1 MSRILPKP
9 NKTEQIARFL
19 LGKGAMNSRQI
30 YEAGFRFKHGAETT
44 VCGINVLLNKMHHSS
59 RYVVE
64 RFTRGVDGNQ
74 TTSVKVLSIVGA
86 GNAGTKESMM
96 ELNRTQRELWR
107 MVLTRKPG
115 SVARMAAGGGL

>member
-59 RYVVE
+59 RYVVD
-64 RFTRGVDGNQ
+64 RYPRGQNNP
-74 TTSVKVLSIVGA
+74 TTSVKVNLIVGDSP
-86 GNAGTKESMM
+86 GSKEMTG
-96 ELNRTQRELWR
+96 ELSRKERELWR
-107 MVLTRKPG
+107 MVLAIRPPMMMG
-115 SVARMAAGGGL
+115 RALR